1 MEGDN
6 AMIETSH
13 IVNILTQAITT
24 VVFSAAPMLLT
35 AMVIGLLVSIFQA
48 TTQINEQTLA
58 FVPKIV
64 GVMLALLLF
73 SGFIFS
79 LVGNFVRNLYGSI
92 NTMTFS

>member
-1 MEGDN
+1 
-6 AMIETSH
+6 MIETSQ
-13 IVNILTQAITT
+13 IINILTQAITT
-24 VVFSAAPMLLT
+24 VIFSSIPMLLT

-64 GVMLALLLF
+64 GVMLALLIF

-79 LVGNFVRNLYGSI
+79 TVGNFVRNLYGSI

>member
-1 MEGDN
+1 
-6 AMIETSH
+6 MIDQGQV
-13 IVNILTQAITT
+13 ILILTNAVTT
-24 VVFSAAPMLLT
+24 VILSAAPMLIV

-73 SGFIFS
+73 GSFIFS
-79 LVGNFVRNLYGSI
+79 TVAGFTTRLFQSI
-92 NTMTFS
+92 DQFPVS

>member
-1 MEGDN
+1 MGGSKMVDQGT
-6 AMIETSH
+6 I
-13 IVNILTQAITT
+13 IGILTGAITT
-24 VVFSAAPMLLT
+24 VIFSAAPMLLT

-73 SGFIFS
+73 SGFIFN
-79 LVGNFVRNLYGSI
+79 LIGGFVTNLYQSI
-92 NTMTFS
+92 NTFMFN